1 MIVIADGGST
11 KADWRIVLNGST
23 QQVSSTI
30 GFNPFFFTPKAIEE
44 ELNRTFVN
52 EFPATEATKVYFYG
66 AGCSD
71 AYRCSIIEEGLQP
84 IFPNAKVIVDHDLM
98 AAARATCG
106 GKPGVACILGTG
118 SNSCNFDGEKIT
130 DHITNLGHLLG
141 DEGSGSYLGK
151 MLIRGYFYREF
162 PDDIKKEFE
171 EKYPFEQRELINRI
185 YDYNTSNVFL
195 ASFAKFLSD
204 HKDHIYIQQLVNKA
218 FSEFIDR
225 HVRKYKNHNALPIH
239 FVGSIAFHFKEILNL
254 VLQQRNLQL
263 GMVIKKPIDHLVEY
277 HINFEL

>member
-11 KADWRIVLNGST
+11 KVDWRIVLNGNS
-23 QQVSSTI
+23 QQSFSTI
-30 GFNPFFFTPKAIEE
+30 GFNPFFFTPKAIEN
-44 ELNRTFVN
+44 ELKQTFVN
-52 EFPATEATKVYFYG
+52 EFPVEKATKVYFYG

-71 AYRCSIIEEGLQP
+71 AYRCSILEEGLQP
-84 IFPNAKVIVDHDLM
+84 IFPNAKVFVDHDLM
-98 AAARATCG
+98 AAARATCA

-118 SNSCNFDGEKIT
+118 SNSCIYDGEKIT

-151 MLIRGYFYREF
+151 MLIKGYFYREF

-171 EKYPFEQRELINRI
+171 EKYTLGKRELINRI
-185 YDYNTSNVFL
+185 YDYNTANVFL

-204 HKDHIYIQQLVNKA
+204 NKDHIYIQQLVNKA

-225 HVRKYKNHNALPIH
+225 HVRKYKDHNTLPIH
-239 FVGSIAFHFKEILNL
+239 FVGSIAFHFKEILYL
-254 VLQQRNLQL
+254 VLQERNLEL
-263 GMVIKKPIDHLVEY
+263 GIVIKKPIDNLVDY
-277 HINFEL
+277 HINFQ